1 MLISPALLFLQADRS
16 GLPLFRPRYLIP
28 GAAIH
33 SCPVHGLYLQF
44 IPPGGRNADAAVL
57 FGRSEM
63 PQVEVSGQC
72 QRPLASPLAVDENGR
87 MSPGAAFVAQQV
99 GIVGDRRLE
108 PGVDTPPAGLVTV
121 LDPFVPDELMVAL
134 AVGRIDEDV
143 VLPVQQRVVSQPVG
157 SSQVDWYPCLFF
169 ST

>member
-16 GLPLFRPRYLIP
+16 GLPLFCPRDLIP

-33 SCPVHGLYLQF
+33 SCPVRRPLSSVYSARRPKYGCRCSVRPF
-44 IPPGGRNADAAVL
+44 RNAAGRGIRAV
-57 FGRSEM
+57 
-63 PQVEVSGQC
+63 P
-72 QRPLASPLAVDENGR
+72 ASSCKPLAVDEHRR
-87 MSPGAAFVAQQV
+87 MAPYAAFLALQV

-108 PGVDTPPAGLVTV
+108 PGVDTPPAGLVAV
-121 LDPFVPDELMVAL
+121 LHPFVSDELVVAL

-157 SSQVDWYPCLFF
+157 QQYPCLFF